1 MGYRDHDEGLV
12 DHTRHEVKREAL
24 ERKLPD
30 RTTEIGTDEGGAG
43 VGELLSVPN
52 GFLVGIEEDE
62 TEAITLLVVPLSSEF
77 ELTLGLPK
85 QLERKH

>member
-24 ERKLPD
+24 KRKRPD
-30 RTTEIGTDEGGAG
+30 RATELGVDEGGAG

-52 GFLVGIEEDE
+52 GILVGIEEDE
-62 TEAITLLVVPLSSEF
+62 TEAMTLLVVSMSSEL

-85 QLERKH
+85 QLERKY

>member
-1 MGYRDHDEGLV
+1 MLLGLA
-12 DHTRHEVKREAL
+12 RAAAA
-24 ERKLPD
+24 
-30 RTTEIGTDEGGAG
+30 AG

-52 GFLVGIEEDE
+52 GLLVGIEEHE
-62 TEAITLLVVPLSSEF
+62 TEAITLLVVPLSSEL